1 MAAALMES
9 GHDYLCAQLSLF
21 YWVREM
27 VNISYYMEN
36 EIDEAG

>member
-1 MAAALMES
+1 MES
-9 GHDYLCAQLSLF
+9 ARDCLCAQLSVF
-21 YWVREM
+21 YWIREM